1 MALTMSVGLPFGR
14 RPFSQ
19 RGSSMTLQSRLESL
33 KERHAALETRIAE
46 EDQRPMP
53 DSETLNRL
61 KIEKLHVKE
70 EIERLRTQ
78 VE

>member
-1 MALTMSVGLPFGR
+1 
-14 RPFSQ
+14 
-19 RGSSMTLQSRLESL
+19 MTLHSRLESL

>member
-1 MALTMSVGLPFGR
+1 
-14 RPFSQ
+14 
-19 RGSSMTLQSRLESL
+19 MTSQSRLESL
-33 KERHAALETRIAE
+33 KERHAALEVRIAE

>member
-1 MALTMSVGLPFGR
+1 
-14 RPFSQ
+14 
-19 RGSSMTLQSRLESL
+19 MTLQSRLESL

-70 EIERLRTQ
+70 QMERLRSRAD
-78 VE
+78 

>member
-1 MALTMSVGLPFGR
+1 
-14 RPFSQ
+14 
-19 RGSSMTLQSRLESL
+19 MTLQSRLESL

-70 EIERLRTQ
+70 EMERLRNQ
-78 VE
+78 KE